1 MAAAAQAAQAA
12 ADLQGLRD
20 CLIVCG
26 LNTACLQN
34 GIIDREGK
42 ESLEE
47 FGHARD
53 IPELVKSLG
62 RRNAPP
68 NQRVYYSFTQQKNLR
83 TLSFWIQDRLALNQP
98 LDAAL
103 FTAPTS

>member
-20 CLIVCG
+20 CLIVCD
-26 LNTACLQN
+26 LNTARLQN

-47 FGHARD
+47 FGQFRPED

-62 RRNAPP
+62 RNAPATGP
-68 NQRVYYSFTQQKNLR
+68 SF
-83 TLSFWIQDRLALNQP
+83 
-98 LDAAL
+98 
-103 FTAPTS
+103 